1 MSWGRMKRVAKGRTM
16 RALCCALFVAVVAAG
31 CAEKQA
37 VVPPTPAPTP
47 PKPRPVKKLP
57 PPPQVPSTPRPAKK
71 EAPPPPPPP
80 PPLLSPQVGQAE
92 ADLLRQEA
100 EARVEGTE
108 QMIKQIDQNK
118 LAKEQEE
125 TLLTIQS
132 FLSKAKEAI
141 STEDFLKA
149 FNLADKAQVLAQEL
163 LRTVH

>member
-1 MSWGRMKRVAKGRTM
+1 M
-16 RALCCALFVAVVAAG
+16 RALCCAMLLAVVAAG

-37 VVPPTPAPTP
+37 IVPPTPAPAP
-47 PKPRPVKKLP
+47 AKPRPVKKQP
-57 PPPQVPSTPRPAKK
+57 PPPA
-71 EAPPPPPPP
+71 

-92 ADLLRQEA
+92 ADVLRQEA

-108 QMIKQIDQNK
+108 QLIKQIDQKK

-125 TLLTIQS
+125 TFLTIQS

-163 LRTVH
+163 LRTIR

>member
-1 MSWGRMKRVAKGRTM
+1 M
-16 RALCCALFVAVVAAG
+16 RALCCALLIAVMAAG

-47 PKPRPVKKLP
+47 PKARPVKKLP
-57 PPPQVPSTPRPAKK
+57 PPSQVPSTPRPAKK
-71 EAPPPPPPP
+71 EAPPPPPPPP

-108 QMIKQIDQNK
+108 QMIKQIDQKK

-125 TLLTIQS
+125 TFLTIQS

-163 LRTVH
+163 LHTIR